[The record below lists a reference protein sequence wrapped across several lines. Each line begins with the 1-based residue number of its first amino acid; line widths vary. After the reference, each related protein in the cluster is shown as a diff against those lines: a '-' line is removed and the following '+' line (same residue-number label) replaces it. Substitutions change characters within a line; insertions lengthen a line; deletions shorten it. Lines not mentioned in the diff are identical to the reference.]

1 MLIRWP
7 GVFVPIIPPKHSTGN
22 SSLKVV
28 TERLKY
34 LNHFLNEIGKV
45 PYLFMS
51 EEFQLFINSNS
62 SDLKKMYEKMQK
74 PTYEYIAQRY
84 QKTFPEITPDPNF
97 RGELMQKVNDII
109 IPFYNELKAT

>member
-1 MLIRWP
+1 
-7 GVFVPIIPPKHSTGN
+7 
-22 SSLKVV
+22 VV

-34 LNHFLNEIGKV
+34 LNYFLNEIGKV

-74 PTYEYIAQRY
+74 PTY
-84 QKTFPEITPDPNF
+84 
-97 RGELMQKVNDII
+97 
-109 IPFYNELKAT
+109 